1 MLANECQP
9 NQKQATDLEKIIEE
23 LRIRNESIMNLSWC
37 LYDGVNRIQNNRIPD
52 AKEEQQI
59 SVPQDF
65 VSSVYSVLYD
75 IDKSINRL
83 STAKDILNKVI

>member
-1 MLANECQP
+1 
-9 NQKQATDLEKIIEE
+9 
-23 LRIRNESIMNLSWC
+23 MNLSWC

-52 AKEEQQI
+52 AKEEQLI

>member
-1 MLANECQP
+1 MTQGCEAIAKP
-9 NQKQATDLEKIIEE
+9 ATDLEKIVEE
-23 LRIRNESIMNLSWC
+23 LRIRNESIMNLSWS

-52 AKEEQQI
+52 AKEYQPTQ
-59 SVPQDF
+59 SPSDF

>member
-1 MLANECQP
+1 MTGNTAELKET
-9 NQKQATDLEKIIEE
+9 TDLERIVEE
-23 LRIRNESIMNLSWC
+23 LRIRNESIMNLSWS

-52 AKEEQQI
+52 AKEDQPTQ
-59 SVPQDF
+59 SPSDF

>member
-1 MLANECQP
+1 MITSPTAVKET
-9 NQKQATDLEKIIEE
+9 TDLERIVEE
-23 LRIRNESIMNLSWC
+23 LRIRNESIMNLSWS

-52 AKEEQQI
+52 AKEEQPIQT
-59 SVPQDF
+59 PQDF

-75 IDKSINRL
+75 IDRSINRL